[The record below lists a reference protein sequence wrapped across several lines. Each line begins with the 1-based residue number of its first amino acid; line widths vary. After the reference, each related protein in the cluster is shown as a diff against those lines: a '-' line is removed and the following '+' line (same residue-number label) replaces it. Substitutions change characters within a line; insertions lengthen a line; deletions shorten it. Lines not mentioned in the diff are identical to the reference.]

1 VTATAIDQPLLTP
14 LRVGGL
20 TLPLTILIGLD
31 RPGQVGAANRSPDE
45 AGLNH
50 LADAI
55 PFGEKLT
62 HPLLPAID
70 EGENTM
76 MVRRSS
82 GVAFIARPVNGG
94 VDRPLVD
101 QIRMEGR

>member
-20 TLPLTILIGLD
+20 TLPLTLIGLD
-31 RPGQVGAANRSPDE
+31 RSGQVGAADRSPDE

-50 LADAI
+50 LADAV

-62 HPLLPAID
+62 HRLLPTID
-70 EGENTM
+70 EGQNTM
-76 MVRRSS
+76 VVRRSS
-82 GVAFIARPVNGG
+82 GTAFIARPVNCG

-101 QIRMEGR
+101 QVGMEGR